1 MRKKGFS
8 TAAIVIAV
16 IVVAILCVGTIVVIN
31 NQKEAV
37 DYTPYMGETVV
48 EATEAN
54 GQIADHIIGNAD
66 APVILHEYAN
76 FQCNHCAAMRPV
88 VEQVV
93 ADSNGQ
99 LAVVFRNLTWSA
111 FQNSKAAAAAAEA
124 AGLQGYWEPYAKK
137 LFEQQA
143 EWAYATGDERTELFD
158 KYFDEV
164 SDGQG
169 DMEKFNADMESEAV
183 QAKVKFD
190 TTMGT
195 EEGAEGTPAFFYNG
209 QHLDLENGGDLVVN
223 GQTIHY
229 EKTST
234 NDDFSKLIQ
243 QIVSAQTGA

>member
-8 TAAIVIAV
+8 TAAIVIGV
-16 IVVAILCVGTIVVIN
+16 IIVAILCVGTIVVIN

-66 APVILHEYAN
+66 APVVIHEYAN

-124 AGLQGYWEPYAKK
+124 AFARCPKMEDEAELIGAYMADRLQEDRYRHRFWRPLGQARFFEKLEDVAAHARAWDREVGWTAKRMRKAEREKERAAEPERKK
-137 LFEQQA
+137 EEPATPEEVEEFRA
-143 EWAYATGDERTELFD
+143 ELRARAAEPL
-158 KYFDEV
+158 
-164 SDGQG
+164 DG
-169 DMEKFNADMESEAV
+169 K
-183 QAKVKFD
+183 
-190 TTMGT
+190 
-195 EEGAEGTPAFFYNG
+195 EGGR
-209 QHLDLENGGDLVVN
+209 
-223 GQTIHY
+223 
-229 EKTST
+229 
-234 NDDFSKLIQ
+234 
-243 QIVSAQTGA
+243 